1 MADPV
6 VVDDI
11 ESVLGSGALIRR
23 DLVAL
28 VQARSRSTSR
38 ESVMKALAFMT
49 VNRQLVVAPG
59 DVVSLAAKAHALPPP
74 SLALARSLGPPK
86 CAPVTTQKQLRE
98 LLAPRSSAASS
109 SAAAAAAASALES
122 AKSGDDITSQTQHD
136 TPPDLTAEQASVLN
150 LVAQGRS
157 VFFTGPAGTGKSYLL
172 KLVVAQE
179 SSKRRVFVTAPTG
192 MASCLIGGTTI
203 NSWAGIGLGS
213 AFFCLVRARAR
224 VLYLPGSEQAADA
237 PCRRGRGNAD

>member
-1 MADPV
+1 MADPA

-38 ESVMKALAFMT
+38 ESVMKALALMT
-49 VNRQLVVAPG
+49 VNRELVVAPG
-59 DVVSLAAKAHALPPP
+59 DVVSLAAKARALPPP
-74 SLALARSLGPPK
+74 SLALARPSLGPPK
-86 CAPVTTQKQLRE
+86 SAPVTSHKQLRE
-98 LLAPRSSAASS
+98 LLAPRSSAAAT
-109 SAAAAAAASALES
+109 AAAAAAAATP
-122 AKSGDDITSQTQHD
+122 APHATKSDDAETQHD
-136 TPPDLTAEQASVLN
+136 APPELTAEQASVLD

-157 VFFTGPAGTGKSYLL
+157 IFFTGPAGTGKSYLL
-172 KLVVAQE
+172 KRIVAQE
-179 SSKRRVFVTAPTG
+179 SPKRRVFVTAPTG

-213 AFFCLVRARAR
+213 AFFFAPR
-224 VLYLPGSEQAADA
+224 QAQ
-237 PCRRGRGNAD
+237 CR